1 MFEYKKGKMRFEENL
16 QNMKIYN
23 CHNIS
28 TEVKIKIKEKVFA
41 QISETQNSFE
51 NDFNESGS
59 YINVFNLFS
68 NAKLEKLIYARKK
81 SIIKYRV
88 LEKIENSGYFVNI
101 FDFLFK
107 KRTWVKMSI
116 AAILLSMISP
126 FSIDDFTIYAAKQN
140 FLKIET
146 GVVKLYR
153 NNQEVNIN
161 DNLFVIEEGDKI
173 ITGEDGRAELR
184 FAINGIGRLD
194 SSTSVQVNQ
203 LSDFNQENDMG
214 KVVNIAIEKGRIWGK
229 TMNTPKT
236 SAKLIVTP
244 QDSLYISAKD
254 KSTFDINVK
263 QNEIEIKALEN
274 IVDVHISPSEEKFLK
289 KTVLEG
295 YKVELQNTEDND
307 ESNINKSSMI
317 GSDHSKVVK
326 VTIMEI
332 VDDDPW
338 VSMNRE
344 KDKLLALEMRE
355 NLGMEIKNKAGILPD
370 EALYSVKKLGDQAK
384 LSLTFDE
391 KAKEIYE
398 IEIILR
404 EINELFAISFDSEK
418 DISEPLNLNIKKLEE
433 KMEKIKEEKIYK
445 EFIASTKIEIA
456 AIKSTL
462 ADILPSQKYYQVKYD
477 LDKIAFDLEID
488 PLEKI
493 KLELDSSLE
502 ELMVIKNLSTE
513 LSDSQIEGLI
523 TSYENNLLQISKDT
537 ESLNKDD
544 RESISKLFLEYQL
557 SNLETLKIIENKVKN
572 VDTAKKI
579 HLVSE
584 DIIEKFIKNVDEIS
598 DTIKESKEDAVKEEN
613 IMREKSNNEKNVVP
627 EKGIDPIENPFDNGS
642 NNLEKIIPEA
652 DNQNFDEFK
661 VEIVKADDSQK
672 LSNSTEKKQ
681 NERKA
686 DKVKKLMDKKEDLPL
701 EVIEKVEEVESLYRE
716 EKVVEVHIDKQNL
729 IKLDNRKKIPD
740 LIKLTPAT

>member
-1 MFEYKKGKMRFEENL
+1 
-16 QNMKIYN
+16 
-23 CHNIS
+23 
-28 TEVKIKIKEKVFA
+28 
-41 QISETQNSFE
+41 
-51 NDFNESGS
+51 
-59 YINVFNLFS
+59 
-68 NAKLEKLIYARKK
+68 
-81 SIIKYRV
+81 
-88 LEKIENSGYFVNI
+88 
-101 FDFLFK
+101 
-107 KRTWVKMSI
+107 
-116 AAILLSMISP
+116 
-126 FSIDDFTIYAAKQN
+126 
-140 FLKIET
+140 
-146 GVVKLYR
+146 
-153 NNQEVNIN
+153 
-161 DNLFVIEEGDKI
+161 
-173 ITGEDGRAELR
+173 
-184 FAINGIGRLD
+184 
-194 SSTSVQVNQ
+194 
-203 LSDFNQENDMG
+203 MG

-295 YKVELQNTEDND
+295 YKVELKNTEDND

-572 VDTAKKI
+572 VDT
-579 HLVSE
+579 
-584 DIIEKFIKNVDEIS
+584 
-598 DTIKESKEDAVKEEN
+598 TKESKEDAVKEEN